1 MRKLFSLFVVLIA
14 TTSLW
19 AYDFQSG
26 DLYYNITSS
35 SAPYAVE
42 VTSKYSS
49 PPYNDRGIF
58 ISASIPEMVTYNG
71 TSYSVTSIGDKAFFN
86 CTSLTSITIP
96 NSVTSIGNGAFCNSS
111 LTSITI
117 PNSVTSI
124 GDWAFTECSSLTSI
138 TIPNGVTS
146 IGDYAFQ
153 GCSSLTSI
161 TIPNSVTSIGDWAFE
176 DCFSL
181 TSITIP
187 NSVTSIGNSAFSGCE
202 SLTSITIPNSVTSIE
217 DHTFYNCSSLTSITI
232 PNNVTSIGN
241 SAFSDCYS
249 LTSITI
255 PNSVTSIGEYAFHY
269 CTSLTSITIP
279 NSVTSIGNS
288 AFSRCSSLTSITI
301 PNGVT
306 SIGDYA
312 FSDCSSLTSIT
323 IPNSVTRIG
332 NLAFRNCSS
341 LAFITIPNSVTSI
354 GSKAFAGTGI
364 YNNKTNWENGVL
376 YVSNCLVYAESNISG
391 TYTIKDGIRLIA
403 DDSFY
408 NCLSLASITIP
419 NSVTSIGDD
428 AFHSCRGLNSVTM
441 KSKTPPT
448 IGSDAFAYIASNAV
462 LYIPYTE
469 DKTAYENALG
479 EYFSTIKFEP
489 FSYTITIN
497 FYENRGSVE
506 FLQQPDWDKPAIVKA
521 TPKSGYVFGRWDDGE
536 IDNPRTIYVTS
547 DTTMWLYFAPT
558 SGECG
563 DNLTW
568 KYSNQTLTISGT
580 GDMWDFTATEV
591 PWGDLCGQI
600 HNISLPTGI
609 TSIANNAFFACTEI
623 SSIILPSSLKKIG
636 RSAFIFC
643 KKLTSITIPDKVT
656 TIGNGAFESCE
667 NLQHISIGRAVTDIG
682 HSNYGKND
690 VFRNCTNLTSVEW
703 NARECQDFDS
713 YERTLFGHIASQI
726 TSFTFGKDVQYIP
739 QYLCYDLKN
748 ITSVTIPN
756 RVTAIA
762 SFAFEYCS
770 SLSNLTIGGSVE
782 EIGMFTF
789 ASCDNLTNVTIPD
802 GVTSIG
808 NYAFSDCKNL
818 TSVSIGYGLKQ
829 FGYLNDGG
837 GAFANCPKLTSVVWN
852 AQSCA
857 DFEVGEEAPF
867 YGVAQQITSFTF
879 GNYVEHIPGFL
890 CCEMKNLSNIQL
902 PKSLASIGESAFESC
917 TKLTS
922 VVIPDNVTSIDAFAF
937 GWCESLRKV
946 TFGKKLQELT
956 LGSFTDCTSIK
967 EMISYASQVPD
978 ISYTTFD
985 QVAPSTI
992 VYVLT
997 ELVEQYKEDP
1007 YWGVFNIVPMESSVE
1022 NIPFNKN
1029 TTDPQKF
1036 FHNGQL
1042 YIYHNGK
1049 TYNVMGAEIQ

>member
-1 MRKLFSLFVVLIA
+1 MRKLFSLFVALIA

-26 DLYYNITSS
+26 DLYYNITSN

-42 VTSKYSS
+42 VTSKSS
-49 PPYNDRGIF
+49 SYPYNDGVMF
-58 ISASIPEMVTYNG
+58 TSVTIPQNVTYNG
-71 TSYSVTSIGDKAFFN
+71 TNYSVTSIGEYAFYYCSSLTSITIPNSVTSIGDRAFWNCDNLTSITIPNSVTRIGKAAFHW

-96 NSVTSIGNGAFCNSS
+96 NSVTSIGYNAFSYCSS

-124 GDWAFTECSSLTSI
+124 GENAFSSCDNIKTMVVRSGNTVYDSRNNCNAIIETATNTLIAGCQNTIIPSSVTSIGRGAFYWCSSLTSITIPNSVTSIGSSAFSGCSSLTSI
-138 TIPNGVTS
+138 TIPNGVTSIGEYAFEDCYSLTSITIPNSVTSIGRGAFNRCSSLTSITIPNSVTS

-161 TIPNSVTSIGDWAFE
+161 TIPNGVTSIGNSAFFRC
-176 DCFSL
+176 DSL

-187 NSVTSIGNSAFSGCE
+187 NSVTSIGNSAFFGC
-202 SLTSITIPNSVTSIE
+202 S
-217 DHTFYNCSSLTSITI
+217 
-232 PNNVTSIGN
+232 
-241 SAFSDCYS
+241 S

-255 PNSVTSIGEYAFHY
+255 PNSVTSIGKRSFM
-269 CTSLTSITIP
+269 
-279 NSVTSIGNS
+279 
-288 AFSRCSSLTSITI
+288 
-301 PNGVT
+301 
-306 SIGDYA
+306 
-312 FSDCSSLTSIT
+312 DCSSL
-323 IPNSVTRIG
+323 V
-332 NLAFRNCSS
+332 
-341 LAFITIPNSVTSI
+341 
-354 GSKAFAGTGI
+354 
-364 YNNKTNWENGVL
+364 
-376 YVSNCLVYAESNISG
+376 
-391 TYTIKDGIRLIA
+391 
-403 DDSFY
+403 
-408 NCLSLASITIP
+408 
-419 NSVTSIGDD
+419 
-428 AFHSCRGLNSVTM
+428 SVTM
-441 KSKTPPT
+441 LATTPPSV
-448 IGSDAFAYIASNAV
+448 GGDVFYSIASDAV
-462 LYIPYTE
+462 LYILDTA
-469 DKTAYENALG
+469 DKSAYQKAVG
-479 EYFSTIKFEP
+479 EYFNKIETLPPFPYTLTIK
-489 FSYTITIN
+489 

-521 TPKSGYVFGRWDDGE
+521 TPKSGYVFGIWDDGE

-568 KYSNQTLTISGT
+568 KYSNHTLTISGT

-609 TSIANNAFFACTEI
+609 TSIANNAFFAFTEI
-623 SSIILPSSLKKIG
+623 TSVNLPSSLISIG
-636 RSAFIFC
+636 RSAFMYC
-643 KKLTSITIPDKVT
+643 EKLKSVTIPDKVT
-656 TIGNGAFESCE
+656 TIGNSAFESCE

-682 HSNYGKND
+682 HNNYGKND

-802 GVTSIG
+802 GVASIG

-992 VYVLT
+992 VYVLA

-1022 NIPFNKN
+1022 NIPFNEN

>member
-42 VTSKYSS
+42 VTHQVNLSFNYTGLST
-49 PPYNDRGIF
+49 
-58 ISASIPEMVTYNG
+58 ATIPETVTYNG
-71 TSYSVTSIGDKAFFN
+71 TTYSVTSIG
-86 CTSLTSITIP
+86 
-96 NSVTSIGNGAFCNSS
+96 
-111 LTSITI
+111 
-117 PNSVTSI
+117 
-124 GDWAFTECSSLTSI
+124 E
-138 TIPNGVTS
+138 
-146 IGDYAFQ
+146 YAFR
-153 GCSSLTSI
+153 GCS
-161 TIPNSVTSIGDWAFE
+161 
-176 DCFSL
+176 
-181 TSITIP
+181 
-187 NSVTSIGNSAFSGCE
+187 
-202 SLTSITIPNSVTSIE
+202 
-217 DHTFYNCSSLTSITI
+217 
-232 PNNVTSIGN
+232 
-241 SAFSDCYS
+241 S

-255 PNSVTSIGEYAFHY
+255 PNSVTSIGEYAFDH
-269 CTSLTSITIP
+269 CSSLTSITIP
-279 NSVTSIGNS
+279 NSVTSIGYS

-306 SIGDYA
+306 SIGEYA
-312 FSDCSSLTSIT
+312 FYYCSSLTSIT
-323 IPNSVTRIG
+323 IPNSVTSIG
-332 NLAFRNCSS
+332 DLAFSGCDNIKTMVVRSGNTVYDSRNNCNAIIETATNT
-341 LAFITIPNSVTSI
+341 LIAGCQNTIIPSSVTSI
-354 GSKAFAGTGI
+354 GQGAFFGCSSLTSI
-364 YNNKTNWENGVL
+364 TIPNGVTSIG
-376 YVSNCLVYAESNISG
+376 YCAFSNCS
-391 TYTIKDGIRLIA
+391 
-403 DDSFY
+403 
-408 NCLSLASITIP
+408 SLTSITIP
-419 NSVTSIGDD
+419 NSVTSIGEY
-428 AFHSCRGLNSVTM
+428 AFSNCSSLTSITIPNSVTSIGNRAFYDCSSLVSVTM
-441 KSKTPPT
+441 LATTPPSV
-448 IGSDAFAYIASNAV
+448 GSYVFDSIASDAV
-462 LYIPYTE
+462 LYIL
-469 DKTAYENALG
+469 DTANKSAYQRAVG
-479 EYFSTIKFEP
+479 KYFNKIETLPP
-489 FSYTITIN
+489 FSYTLTIK

-521 TPKSGYVFGRWDDGE
+521 TPKSGYVFGCWDDGE

-568 KYSNQTLTISGT
+568 KYSNHTLTISGT

-992 VYVLT
+992 VYVLA

-1007 YWGVFNIVPMESSVE
+1007 YWSVFNIVPMESSVE
-1022 NIPFNKN
+1022 NIPFNEN

>member
-26 DLYYNITSS
+26 DLYYDITNSS
-35 SAPYAVE
+35 YPYTVE
-42 VTSKYSS
+42 VTYQEKWSS
-49 PPYNDRGIF
+49 NNYAGLT
-58 ISASIPEMVTYNG
+58 SAIIPETVTYNG
-71 TSYSVTSIGDKAFFN
+71 TTYSVTGIGSSAFHN
-86 CTSLTSITIP
+86 
-96 NSVTSIGNGAFCNSS
+96 
-111 LTSITI
+111 
-117 PNSVTSI
+117 
-124 GDWAFTECSSLTSI
+124 CSSLTSV
-138 TIPNGVTS
+138 TIPDGVTEL
-146 IGDYAFQ
+146 GGGVFYACTALKSVVLSKNITRIPTLITPVPNVHSE
-153 GCSSLTSI
+153 GC
-161 TIPNSVTSIGDWAFE
+161 FE

-187 NSVTSIGNSAFSGCE
+187 NSVTGIGSAAFRNCS
-202 SLTSITIPNSVTSIE
+202 SLASITIPDGVTSIE
-217 DHTFYNCSSLTSITI
+217 DYTFSSCSSLTSVTI
-232 PNNVTSIGN
+232 G
-241 SAFSDCYS
+241 
-249 LTSITI
+249 
-255 PNSVTSIGEYAFHY
+255 
-269 CTSLTSITIP
+269 
-279 NSVTSIGNS
+279 NSVTSIGN
-288 AFSRCSSLTSITI
+288 R
-301 PNGVT
+301 
-306 SIGDYA
+306 A

-323 IPNSVTRIG
+323 IPNR
-332 NLAFRNCSS
+332 
-341 LAFITIPNSVTSI
+341 VTSI
-354 GSKAFAGTGI
+354 GYYAFGDCSSLT
-364 YNNKTNWENGVL
+364 
-376 YVSNCLVYAESNISG
+376 S
-391 TYTIKDGIRLIA
+391 IA
-403 DDSFY
+403 
-408 NCLSLASITIP
+408 IP
-419 NSVTSIGDD
+419 NSVTSIGDR
-428 AFHSCRGLNSVTM
+428 AFSDCSSLVSVTM
-441 KSKTPPT
+441 LATTPPSV
-448 IGSDAFAYIASNAV
+448 GSYVFDSIASDAV
-462 LYIPYTE
+462 LYIL
-469 DKTAYENALG
+469 DTANKSAYQKAVG
-479 EYFSTIKFEP
+479 KYFNKIETLPP
-489 FSYTITIN
+489 FSYTITIK

-568 KYSNQTLTISGT
+568 KYSNNTLTISGT
-580 GDMWDFTATEV
+580 GDMWDFSGAEV
-591 PWGDLCGQI
+591 PWSDLCGQV
-600 HNISLPTGI
+600 HTISLPTGM
-609 TSIANNAFFACTEI
+609 TSISNSAFFAFTEI
-623 SSIILPSSLKKIG
+623 TSVNLPSSLISIG
-636 RSAFIFC
+636 RSAFMYC
-643 KKLTSITIPDKVT
+643 EKLKSVTIPDKVT
-656 TIGNGAFESCE
+656 TIGNSAFDGCES
-667 NLQHISIGRAVTDIG
+667 LQHISVGKSVKEIG
-682 HSNYGKND
+682 HSNYRRND

-867 YGVAQQITSFTF
+867 YGVAQQITSFMF
-879 GNYVEHIPGFL
+879 GNYVEHVPGFL
-890 CCEMKNLSNIQL
+890 CCDMKNLSNIQL

-1022 NIPFNKN
+1022 NIPFNEN

>member
-1 MRKLFSLFVVLIA
+1 MRKLFSLFVALIA

-26 DLYYNITSS
+26 DLYYDITNSS
-35 SAPYAVE
+35 YPYTVE
-42 VTSKYSS
+42 VTYQERLSFNNYA
-49 PPYNDRGIF
+49 GLT
-58 ISASIPEMVTYNG
+58 SAIIPETVTYNG
-71 TSYSVTSIGDKAFFN
+71 TSYNVTSIGYLAFAG
-86 CTSLTSITIP
+86 CYSLTSITIP
-96 NSVTSIGNGAFCNSS
+96 NSVMSIGYYAFQYCIS
-111 LTSITI
+111 LTSVTI
-117 PNSVTSI
+117 GNSVTSI
-124 GDWAFTECSSLTSI
+124 GE
-138 TIPNGVTS
+138 
-146 IGDYAFQ
+146 YAFDY
-153 GCSSLTSI
+153 CSSLTSI
-161 TIPNSVTSIGDWAFE
+161 TIPNSVTSIGECAF
-176 DCFSL
+176 L
-181 TSITIP
+181 Q
-187 NSVTSIGNSAFSGCE
+187 CE
-202 SLTSITIPNSVTSIE
+202 SLTSITIPNSVTSIG
-217 DHTFYNCSSLTSITI
+217 T
-232 PNNVTSIGN
+232 
-241 SAFSDCYS
+241 SAFKYCYS
-249 LTSITI
+249 LTSVTI
-255 PNSVTSIGEYAFHY
+255 GNSVTSIGESAFDE
-269 CTSLTSITIP
+269 CESLTS
-279 NSVTSIGNS
+279 
-288 AFSRCSSLTSITI
+288 
-301 PNGVT
+301 
-306 SIGDYA
+306 
-312 FSDCSSLTSIT
+312 
-323 IPNSVTRIG
+323 
-332 NLAFRNCSS
+332 
-341 LAFITIPNSVTSI
+341 
-354 GSKAFAGTGI
+354 
-364 YNNKTNWENGVL
+364 
-376 YVSNCLVYAESNISG
+376 
-391 TYTIKDGIRLIA
+391 
-403 DDSFY
+403 
-408 NCLSLASITIP
+408 
-419 NSVTSIGDD
+419 
-428 AFHSCRGLNSVTM
+428 VTM
-441 KSKTPPT
+441 QSTTPPFVADNVFRR
-448 IGSDAFAYIASNAV
+448 ISSKAV
-462 LYIPYTE
+462 LYIP
-469 DKTAYENALG
+469 DLADRLAYENTLG
-479 EYFSTIKFEP
+479 QYFSKIVGGRVFSYKITIK
-489 FSYTITIN
+489 

-506 FLQQPDWDKPAIVKA
+506 FLQQPNWDKPAIVKA

-536 IDNPRTIYVTS
+536 IDNPRTINVTS
-547 DTTMWLYFAPT
+547 DTTMWVYFAPT

-568 KYSNQTLTISGT
+568 KYSNHTLTISGT
-580 GDMWDFTATEV
+580 GDMWDFSGAEV
-591 PWGDLCGQI
+591 PWNDLCGQV
-600 HNISLPTGI
+600 HTISLPTGM
-609 TSIANNAFFACTEI
+609 TSISNSAFFAFTEI
-623 SSIILPSSLKKIG
+623 TSVNLPSSLISIG
-636 RSAFIFC
+636 RSAFMYC
-643 KKLTSITIPDKVT
+643 EKLKSVTIPDKVT
-656 TIGNGAFESCE
+656 TIGNSAFDGCES
-667 NLQHISIGRAVTDIG
+667 LQHISVGKSVKEIG
-682 HSNYGKND
+682 HSNYSRND

-837 GAFANCPKLTSVVWN
+837 SAFANCPKLTSVVWN

-992 VYVLT
+992 VHVLA
-997 ELVEQYKEDP
+997 ELVEQYKEDQ
-1007 YWGVFNIVPMESSVE
+1007 YWSVFNIVPMESSVE
-1022 NIPFNKN
+1022 NIPFNEN

>member
-19 AYDFQSG
+19 AYHFQSG

-42 VTSKYSS
+42 VTSKSS
-49 PPYNDRGIF
+49 SYPYNDGVMF
-58 ISASIPEMVTYNG
+58 TSVTIPQNVTYNG
-71 TSYSVTSIGDKAFFN
+71 TNYSVTSIGESAFCF
-86 CTSLTSITIP
+86 CRSLTSITIP
-96 NSVTSIGNGAFCNSS
+96 NSVTSIGVSVFAWCSGLTTIVVGNGNTAYDSRNNCNAIIETATNT
-111 LTSITI
+111 LIAGCQNTII

-124 GDWAFTECSSLTSI
+124 GK
-138 TIPNGVTS
+138 
-146 IGDYAFQ
+146 
-153 GCSSLTSI
+153 
-161 TIPNSVTSIGDWAFE
+161 
-176 DCFSL
+176 
-181 TSITIP
+181 
-187 NSVTSIGNSAFSGCE
+187 SAFLRCE
-202 SLTSITIPNSVTSIE
+202 SLTSITIPNSVTSIGE
-217 DHTFYNCSSLTSITI
+217 FAFDECKSLTS
-232 PNNVTSIGN
+232 VTMQS
-241 SAFSDCYS
+241 
-249 LTSITI
+249 TT
-255 PNSVTSIGEYAFHY
+255 PPV
-269 CTSLTSITIP
+269 
-279 NSVTSIGNS
+279 V
-288 AFSRCSSLTSITI
+288 
-301 PNGVT
+301 
-306 SIGDYA
+306 
-312 FSDCSSLTSIT
+312 
-323 IPNSVTRIG
+323 
-332 NLAFRNCSS
+332 
-341 LAFITIPNSVTSI
+341 
-354 GSKAFAGTGI
+354 
-364 YNNKTNWENGVL
+364 
-376 YVSNCLVYAESNISG
+376 
-391 TYTIKDGIRLIA
+391 A
-403 DDSFY
+403 DDVFRRIS
-408 NCLSLASITIP
+408 
-419 NSVTSIGDD
+419 
-428 AFHSCRGLNSVTM
+428 
-441 KSKTPPT
+441 SK
-448 IGSDAFAYIASNAV
+448 AV
-462 LYIPYTE
+462 LYIP
-469 DKTAYENALG
+469 DLADRLAYENTLG
-479 EYFSTIKFEP
+479 QYFSKIVGGRELFSYKITIK
-489 FSYTITIN
+489 

-521 TPKSGYVFGRWDDGE
+521 TPKSGYVFGCWDDGE
-536 IDNPRTIYVTS
+536 IDNPRTINVTS
-547 DTTMWLYFAPT
+547 DTTMWVYFAPT

-568 KYSNQTLTISGT
+568 KYSNHTLTISGT

-802 GVTSIG
+802 GVISIG

-879 GNYVEHIPGFL
+879 GNYVEHVPGFL

-917 TKLTS
+917 SKLTS

-937 GWCESLRKV
+937 GWCDSLRKV

-992 VYVLT
+992 VYVLA

-1022 NIPFNKN
+1022 NIPFNEN

>member
-42 VTSKYSS
+42 VTSKSS
-49 PPYNDRGIF
+49 SYPYNDGVMF
-58 ISASIPEMVTYNG
+58 TSVTIPQNVTYNG
-71 TSYSVTSIGDKAFFN
+71 TNYSVTSIGNRAFY
-86 CTSLTSITIP
+86 
-96 NSVTSIGNGAFCNSS
+96 
-111 LTSITI
+111 
-117 PNSVTSI
+117 
-124 GDWAFTECSSLTSI
+124 D
-138 TIPNGVTS
+138 
-146 IGDYAFQ
+146 
-153 GCSSLTSI
+153 CSSLTSI
-161 TIPNSVTSIGDWAFE
+161 TIPNSVTSIGEYAFY
-176 DCFSL
+176 DCYSLTSITIPNSVTSIGESAFYDCSSL

-187 NSVTSIGNSAFSGCE
+187 NSVTSIGNSAF
-202 SLTSITIPNSVTSIE
+202 E
-217 DHTFYNCSSLTSITI
+217 DCSSLTSITI
-232 PNNVTSIGN
+232 PNGVTSIGN
-241 SAFSDCYS
+241 RAFS
-249 LTSITI
+249 
-255 PNSVTSIGEYAFHY
+255 Y
-269 CTSLTSITIP
+269 CSSLTSITIP

-306 SIGDYA
+306 SIGEYA
-312 FSDCSSLTSIT
+312 FHYCTSLTSIT
-323 IPNSVTRIG
+323 IPNSVTSIG
-332 NLAFRNCSS
+332 NSAFRNCSS

-354 GSKAFAGTGI
+354 GGKAFAGTGI

-408 NCLSLASITIP
+408 NCSSLTSITIP

-448 IGSDAFAYIASNAV
+448 TGSDAFAYIASNAV

-521 TPKSGYVFGRWDDGE
+521 TPKSGYVFGCWDDGE
-536 IDNPRTIYVTS
+536 IDNPRTINVTS
-547 DTTMWLYFAPT
+547 DTTMWVYFAPT

-568 KYSNQTLTISGT
+568 KYSNHTLTISGT

-937 GWCESLRKV
+937 GWCESLKKV

-992 VYVLT
+992 VYVLA

-1022 NIPFNKN
+1022 NIPFNEN

>member
-1 MRKLFSLFVVLIA
+1 MRKLFSLFVALIA

-35 SAPYAVE
+35 SAPYTVE

-49 PPYNDRGIF
+49 YPNNAGVMF
-58 ISASIPEMVTYNG
+58 TSVTIPKNVTYNG
-71 TSYSVTSIGDKAFFN
+71 TSYSVTSIGDDAFCN
-86 CTSLTSITIP
+86 CFSLASVTIP
-96 NSVTSIGNGAFCNSS
+96 NSI
-111 LTSITI
+111 I
-117 PNSVTSI
+117 
-124 GDWAFTECSSLTSI
+124 
-138 TIPNGVTS
+138 S
-146 IGDYAFQ
+146 IGDYAFLN
-153 GCSSLTSI
+153 CTTLISV
-161 TIPNSVTSIGDWAFE
+161 TIPNSIISIGDH
-176 DCFSL
+176 
-181 TSITIP
+181 
-187 NSVTSIGNSAFSGCE
+187 AFSCC
-202 SLTSITIPNSVTSIE
+202 
-217 DHTFYNCSSLTSITI
+217 H
-232 PNNVTSIGN
+232 
-241 SAFSDCYS
+241 S

-255 PNSVTSIGEYAFHY
+255 PNSVTSIGESTFYYCPSLTSVTIGKSVTNIGDYAFY
-269 CTSLTSITIP
+269 QCTSLTS
-279 NSVTSIGNS
+279 VTMQSNTPP
-288 AFSRCSSLTSITI
+288 R
-301 PNGVT
+301 V
-306 SIGDYA
+306 
-312 FSDCSSLTSIT
+312 
-323 IPNSVTRIG
+323 
-332 NLAFRNCSS
+332 
-341 LAFITIPNSVTSI
+341 
-354 GSKAFAGTGI
+354 GTCVF
-364 YNNKTNWENGVL
+364 E
-376 YVSNCLVYAESNISG
+376 NIS
-391 TYTIKDGIRLIA
+391 
-403 DDSFY
+403 
-408 NCLSLASITIP
+408 
-419 NSVTSIGDD
+419 
-428 AFHSCRGLNSVTM
+428 
-441 KSKTPPT
+441 
-448 IGSDAFAYIASNAV
+448 SNAV
-462 LYIPYTE
+462 LYISHTA
-469 DKTAYENALG
+469 DKQVYQNALG
-479 EYFSTIKFEP
+479 AYFSEIEVEKYP
-489 FSYTITIN
+489 YTITIN
-497 FYENRGSVE
+497 FYTNRGTVE
-506 FLQQPDWDKPAIVKA
+506 FVQQPDWDKPAIVKA
-521 TPKSGYVFGRWDDGE
+521 TPKSGYVFGCWDDGE
-536 IDNPRTIYVTS
+536 IDNPRTINVTS
-547 DTTMWLYFAPT
+547 DTTMWVYFAPT

-568 KYSNQTLTISGT
+568 KYSNHTLTISGT

-992 VYVLT
+992 VYVLA

-1022 NIPFNKN
+1022 NIPFNEN

-1042 YIYHNGK
+1042 YIYHDGN
-1049 TYNVMGAEIQ
+1049 TYNAMGAEIQ

>member
-26 DLYYNITSS
+26 DLYYNITSN

-42 VTSKYSS
+42 VTSKSS
-49 PPYNDRGIF
+49 SYPYNDGVMF
-58 ISASIPEMVTYNG
+58 TSVTIPQNVTYNG
-71 TSYSVTSIGDKAFFN
+71 TNYSVTSIGEYTFSY
-86 CTSLTSITIP
+86 CSSLTSVTIGNSVTSIGENAFRQCSSLTSVTIG
-96 NSVTSIGNGAFCNSS
+96 NSVTSIGNSAFS
-111 LTSITI
+111 
-117 PNSVTSI
+117 
-124 GDWAFTECSSLTSI
+124 
-138 TIPNGVTS
+138 
-146 IGDYAFQ
+146 

-161 TIPNSVTSIGDWAFE
+161 TIPNSVTSIGHSAFSGCDNIKTMVVRSGNTVYDSRNNCNAIIE
-176 DCFSL
+176 TATNTLIAGCQNTIIPSSVTSIGESAFYDCSSL

-187 NSVTSIGNSAFSGCE
+187 NSVTSIGNFAFSGC
-202 SLTSITIPNSVTSIE
+202 S
-217 DHTFYNCSSLTSITI
+217 
-232 PNNVTSIGN
+232 
-241 SAFSDCYS
+241 S

-255 PNSVTSIGEYAFHY
+255 PNSVTSIGAKAFSYCSSLTTITIPNSVTSIEDRAFYKCSSLTTITIPNSVTSIGHYAF
-269 CTSLTSITIP
+269 CFCRSLTSITIP
-279 NSVTSIGNS
+279 NSVTSIGYA
-288 AFSRCSSLTSITI
+288 AFSDCSSLTSITI

-312 FSDCSSLTSIT
+312 FSGCSSLTSIT
-323 IPNSVTRIG
+323 IPNSVTSIG
-332 NLAFRNCSS
+332 NSVFYHCSS
-341 LAFITIPNSVTSI
+341 LI
-354 GSKAFAGTGI
+354 
-364 YNNKTNWENGVL
+364 
-376 YVSNCLVYAESNISG
+376 
-391 TYTIKDGIRLIA
+391 
-403 DDSFY
+403 
-408 NCLSLASITIP
+408 SITIP
-419 NSVTSIGDD
+419 NSVTSIGKY
-428 AFHSCRGLNSVTM
+428 AFYDCSSLISVTM
-441 KSKTPPT
+441 LATTPPSV
-448 IGSDAFAYIASNAV
+448 GSNVFDSIASDAV
-462 LYIPYTE
+462 LYILDTA
-469 DKTAYENALG
+469 DKSAYHRAVG
-479 EYFSTIKFEP
+479 EYFNKIETLPPFPYTLTIK
-489 FSYTITIN
+489 

-506 FLQQPDWDKPAIVKA
+506 FLQQPNWDKPAIVKA
-521 TPKSGYVFGRWDDGE
+521 TPKSGYAFGIWDDGE

-568 KYSNQTLTISGT
+568 KYSNHTLTISGT

-600 HNISLPTGI
+600 HNISLPIGI
-609 TSIANNAFFACTEI
+609 TSIANNAFFAFTEI
-623 SSIILPSSLKKIG
+623 TSVNLPSSLISIG
-636 RSAFIFC
+636 RSAFMYC
-643 KKLTSITIPDKVT
+643 EKLKSVTIPDKVT
-656 TIGNGAFESCE
+656 TIGNSAFESCE
-667 NLQHISIGRAVTDIG
+667 NLQHISIGRALTDIG

-789 ASCDNLTNVTIPD
+789 ANCDNLTNVTIPD
-802 GVTSIG
+802 GVASIG

-992 VYVLT
+992 VYVLA
-997 ELVEQYKEDP
+997 ELVKQYKEDP

-1022 NIPFNKN
+1022 NIPFNEN

-1042 YIYHNGK
+1042 YIYHDGN
-1049 TYNVMGAEIQ
+1049 TYNAMGAEIQ

>member
-1 MRKLFSLFVVLIA
+1 MRKLFSLFVALIA

-26 DLYYNITSS
+26 DLYYNITSN

-42 VTSKYSS
+42 VTSKSS
-49 PPYNDRGIF
+49 SYPYNDGVMF
-58 ISASIPEMVTYNG
+58 TSVTIPQNVTYNG
-71 TSYSVTSIGDKAFFN
+71 TNYSVTSIGEYAFYYCSSLTSITIPNSVTSIGDRAFWNCDNLTSITIPNSVTRIGKAAFHW

-96 NSVTSIGNGAFCNSS
+96 NSVTSIGYNAFSYCSS

-124 GDWAFTECSSLTSI
+124 GENAFSSCDNIKTMVVRSGNTVYDSRNNCNAIIETATNTLIAGCQNTIIPSSVTSIGRGAFYWCSSLTSITIPNSVTSIGSSAFSGCSSLTSI
-138 TIPNGVTS
+138 TIPNGVTSIGEYAFEDCYSLTSITIPNSVTSIGRGAFNRCSSLTSITIPNSVTS

-161 TIPNSVTSIGDWAFE
+161 TIPNGVTSIGNSAFFRC
-176 DCFSL
+176 DSL

-187 NSVTSIGNSAFSGCE
+187 NSVTSIGNSAFSGC
-202 SLTSITIPNSVTSIE
+202 S
-217 DHTFYNCSSLTSITI
+217 
-232 PNNVTSIGN
+232 
-241 SAFSDCYS
+241 S

-255 PNSVTSIGEYAFHY
+255 PNSVTSIGKRSFM
-269 CTSLTSITIP
+269 
-279 NSVTSIGNS
+279 
-288 AFSRCSSLTSITI
+288 
-301 PNGVT
+301 
-306 SIGDYA
+306 
-312 FSDCSSLTSIT
+312 DCSSL
-323 IPNSVTRIG
+323 V
-332 NLAFRNCSS
+332 
-341 LAFITIPNSVTSI
+341 
-354 GSKAFAGTGI
+354 
-364 YNNKTNWENGVL
+364 
-376 YVSNCLVYAESNISG
+376 
-391 TYTIKDGIRLIA
+391 
-403 DDSFY
+403 
-408 NCLSLASITIP
+408 
-419 NSVTSIGDD
+419 
-428 AFHSCRGLNSVTM
+428 SVTM
-441 KSKTPPT
+441 LATTPPSV
-448 IGSDAFAYIASNAV
+448 GGDVFYSIASDAV
-462 LYIPYTE
+462 LYILDTA
-469 DKTAYENALG
+469 DKSAYQKAVG
-479 EYFSTIKFEP
+479 EYFNKIETLPPFPYTLTIK
-489 FSYTITIN
+489 

-521 TPKSGYVFGRWDDGE
+521 TPKSGYVFGCWDDGE
-536 IDNPRTIYVTS
+536 IDNPRTINVTS
-547 DTTMWLYFAPT
+547 DTTMWVYFAPT

-568 KYSNQTLTISGT
+568 KYSNHTLTISGT

-600 HNISLPTGI
+600 HNISLPIGI
-609 TSIANNAFFACTEI
+609 TSIANNAFFAFTEI
-623 SSIILPSSLKKIG
+623 TSVNLPSSLISIG
-636 RSAFIFC
+636 RSAFMYC
-643 KKLTSITIPDKVT
+643 EKLKSVTIPDKVT
-656 TIGNGAFESCE
+656 TIGNSAFESCE
-667 NLQHISIGRAVTDIG
+667 NLQHISIGRALTDIG

-789 ASCDNLTNVTIPD
+789 ANCDNLTNVTIPD
-802 GVTSIG
+802 GVASIG

-992 VYVLT
+992 VYVLA
-997 ELVEQYKEDP
+997 ELVKQYKEDP

-1022 NIPFNKN
+1022 NIPFNEN

-1042 YIYHNGK
+1042 YIYHDGN
-1049 TYNVMGAEIQ
+1049 TYNAMGAEIQ

>member
-1 MRKLFSLFVVLIA
+1 MRKLFSLFVALIA

-42 VTSKYSS
+42 VTSKSS
-49 PPYNDRGIF
+49 SSPYNDGVMF
-58 ISASIPEMVTYNG
+58 TSVTIPQNVTYNG
-71 TSYSVTSIGDKAFFN
+71 TSYSVTSIGEYAFDY
-86 CTSLTSITIP
+86 CSSLTSVTIP
-96 NSVTSIGNGAFCNSS
+96 NSVTSIGH
-111 LTSITI
+111 
-117 PNSVTSI
+117 
-124 GDWAFTECSSLTSI
+124 
-138 TIPNGVTS
+138 
-146 IGDYAFQ
+146 YAFDR
-153 GCSSLTSI
+153 CSSLTSI
-161 TIPNSVTSIGDWAFE
+161 TIPNSVTSIGIYAF
-176 DCFSL
+176 L
-181 TSITIP
+181 Q
-187 NSVTSIGNSAFSGCE
+187 CE
-202 SLTSITIPNSVTSIE
+202 SLTSITIPNSVTSIGYGAFR
-217 DHTFYNCSSLTSITI
+217 DCSSL
-232 PNNVTSIGN
+232 V
-241 SAFSDCYS
+241 
-249 LTSITI
+249 SITI
-255 PNSVTSIGEYAFHY
+255 PNSVTIIGY
-269 CTSLTSITIP
+269 
-279 NSVTSIGNS
+279 
-288 AFSRCSSLTSITI
+288 R
-301 PNGVT
+301 
-306 SIGDYA
+306 A
-312 FSDCSSLTSIT
+312 FSDCSSL
-323 IPNSVTRIG
+323 V
-332 NLAFRNCSS
+332 
-341 LAFITIPNSVTSI
+341 
-354 GSKAFAGTGI
+354 
-364 YNNKTNWENGVL
+364 
-376 YVSNCLVYAESNISG
+376 
-391 TYTIKDGIRLIA
+391 
-403 DDSFY
+403 
-408 NCLSLASITIP
+408 
-419 NSVTSIGDD
+419 
-428 AFHSCRGLNSVTM
+428 SVTM
-441 KSKTPPT
+441 LATTPPSV
-448 IGSDAFAYIASNAV
+448 GSNVFDSIASDAV
-462 LYIPYTE
+462 LYILGTA
-469 DKTAYENALG
+469 DKSAYQKAVG
-479 EYFSTIKFEP
+479 EYFNKIETLP

-521 TPKSGYVFGRWDDGE
+521 TPKSGYVFGCWDDGE
-536 IDNPRTIYVTS
+536 IDNPRTINVTS
-547 DTTMWLYFAPT
+547 DTTMWVYFAPT

-568 KYSNQTLTISGT
+568 KYSNHTLTISGT

-623 SSIILPSSLKKIG
+623 SSITLPSSLKKIG

-690 VFRNCTNLTSVEW
+690 VFRNCTSLTSIEW

-857 DFEVGEEAPF
+857 DFEVGEESPF

-879 GNYVEHIPGFL
+879 GNYVEHVPGFL

-992 VYVLT
+992 VYVLA

-1022 NIPFNKN
+1022 NIPFNEN

>member
-42 VTSKYSS
+42 VTSKSS
-49 PPYNDRGIF
+49 SYPYNDGVMF
-58 ISASIPEMVTYNG
+58 TSVTIPQNVTYNG
-71 TSYSVTSIGDKAFFN
+71 TNYSVTSIGEYAFYY
-86 CTSLTSITIP
+86 CPSLTSITIP
-96 NSVTSIGNGAFCNSS
+96 NSVTSIGDRAFENCFSLTSITIPNGVTSIGDEAFAECND

-124 GDWAFTECSSLTSI
+124 GDWAFWNCDNLT
-138 TIPNGVTS
+138 
-146 IGDYAFQ
+146 
-153 GCSSLTSI
+153 
-161 TIPNSVTSIGDWAFE
+161 
-176 DCFSL
+176 
-181 TSITIP
+181 
-187 NSVTSIGNSAFSGCE
+187 
-202 SLTSITIPNSVTSIE
+202 
-217 DHTFYNCSSLTSITI
+217 
-232 PNNVTSIGN
+232 
-241 SAFSDCYS
+241 
-249 LTSITI
+249 
-255 PNSVTSIGEYAFHY
+255 
-269 CTSLTSITIP
+269 
-279 NSVTSIGNS
+279 
-288 AFSRCSSLTSITI
+288 
-301 PNGVT
+301 
-306 SIGDYA
+306 
-312 FSDCSSLTSIT
+312 
-323 IPNSVTRIG
+323 
-332 NLAFRNCSS
+332 
-341 LAFITIPNSVTSI
+341 
-354 GSKAFAGTGI
+354 
-364 YNNKTNWENGVL
+364 
-376 YVSNCLVYAESNISG
+376 
-391 TYTIKDGIRLIA
+391 
-403 DDSFY
+403 
-408 NCLSLASITIP
+408 SITIP

-448 IGSDAFAYIASNAV
+448 TGSDAFAYIASNAV

-521 TPKSGYVFGRWDDGE
+521 TPKSGYVFGCWDDGE
-536 IDNPRTIYVTS
+536 IDNPRTINVTS
-547 DTTMWLYFAPT
+547 DTTMWVYFAPT

-568 KYSNQTLTISGT
+568 KYSNHTLTISGT

-656 TIGNGAFESCE
+656 TIGNGAFEGCE

-879 GNYVEHIPGFL
+879 GNYVEHVPGFL

-967 EMISYASQVPD
+967 EMISYASQVPN

-992 VYVLT
+992 VYVLA
-997 ELVEQYKEDP
+997 ELVEQYKEDQ
-1007 YWGVFNIVPMESSVE
+1007 YWSVFNIVPMESSVE
-1022 NIPFNKN
+1022 NIPFNEN

>member
-42 VTSKYSS
+42 VTSKSS
-49 PPYNDRGIF
+49 SYPYNDGVIF
-58 ISASIPEMVTYNG
+58 TSVTIPQNVTYNG
-71 TSYSVTSIGDKAFFN
+71 TNYSVTSIGEYTFSY
-86 CTSLTSITIP
+86 CCSLTSVTIGNSVTSIGENAFRQCSSLTSVTIG
-96 NSVTSIGNGAFCNSS
+96 NSVTSIGNSAFS
-111 LTSITI
+111 
-117 PNSVTSI
+117 
-124 GDWAFTECSSLTSI
+124 
-138 TIPNGVTS
+138 
-146 IGDYAFQ
+146 
-153 GCSSLTSI
+153 GCS
-161 TIPNSVTSIGDWAFE
+161 
-176 DCFSL
+176 SL

-187 NSVTSIGNSAFSGCE
+187 NSVTSIGNSAFSGCDNIKTMVVRSGNTVYDSQNNCNAIIE
-202 SLTSITIPNSVTSIE
+202 TATNTLIAGCQNTIIPSSVTSIGYAA
-217 DHTFYNCSSLTSITI
+217 FSNCS
-232 PNNVTSIGN
+232 
-241 SAFSDCYS
+241 S

-255 PNSVTSIGEYAFHY
+255 PNSVTSIGEHAFYDCSSLTSITIPNSVTSIGYNAFSY
-269 CTSLTSITIP
+269 CSSLTSITIPNSVTSIGDRAFYKCSSLTSITIPNSVTSIGDNAFSGCSSLTSITIP

-288 AFSRCSSLTSITI
+288 VFYHCSSLTSITIPNSVTSIGKYAFLECSSLTSITI

-306 SIGDYA
+306 SIGNRA
-312 FSDCSSLTSIT
+312 FS
-323 IPNSVTRIG
+323 
-332 NLAFRNCSS
+332 NCSS
-341 LAFITIPNSVTSI
+341 LV
-354 GSKAFAGTGI
+354 
-364 YNNKTNWENGVL
+364 
-376 YVSNCLVYAESNISG
+376 
-391 TYTIKDGIRLIA
+391 
-403 DDSFY
+403 
-408 NCLSLASITIP
+408 
-419 NSVTSIGDD
+419 
-428 AFHSCRGLNSVTM
+428 SVTM
-441 KSKTPPT
+441 LATTPPSV
-448 IGSDAFAYIASNAV
+448 GGDVFYSIASDAV
-462 LYIPYTE
+462 LYILDTA
-469 DKTAYENALG
+469 DKSAYQKAVG
-479 EYFSTIKFEP
+479 EYFNKIETLPPFPYTLTIK
-489 FSYTITIN
+489 

-521 TPKSGYVFGRWDDGE
+521 TPKSGYVFGIWDDGE
-536 IDNPRTIYVTS
+536 IDNPRTINVTS
-547 DTTMWLYFAPT
+547 DTTMWVYFAPT

-568 KYSNQTLTISGT
+568 KYSNHTLTISGT

-591 PWGDLCGQI
+591 PWSDLCGQI

-623 SSIILPSSLKKIG
+623 SSIILPSSLISIG
-636 RSAFIFC
+636 SSAFMYC
-643 KKLTSITIPDKVT
+643 EKLKSVTIPDKVT
-656 TIGNGAFESCE
+656 TIGNSAFDGCES
-667 NLQHISIGRAVTDIG
+667 LQHISVGKSVKEIG
-682 HSNYGKND
+682 HSNYRRND

-992 VYVLT
+992 VYVLA
-997 ELVEQYKEDP
+997 ELMEQYKEDP
-1007 YWGVFNIVPMESSVE
+1007 YWSVFNIVPMESSVE
-1022 NIPFNKN
+1022 NIPFNEN

-1042 YIYHNGK
+1042 YIYHDGK